1 MFSTQIY
8 LYDQTQ
14 TVLLNDTSSDT
25 ATVRW
30 QPVYSKNLKIS
41 KGTDNVLNFTFIN
54 QDQKK
59 VDISSATFT
68 WRCIDREGEN
78 VLLEKTMVATDATN
92 GKAKVTITEQDLNT
106 IAVQRASYSIEKLT
120 TGSSEYT
127 LAFVDDNNSGRGV
140 IEIQDSLMPKYTE
153 SESITI
159 PTGVANSLIFS
170 SSTWEPDG
178 DLQTLQYVPDAFTG
192 TLTVQGAVDSTG
204 QWYDAATAVTLT
216 ASSTTGSINISGCHP
231 KLKVYI
237 EKTSGSITSLTVR

>member
-1 MFSTQIY
+1 MFTTQIY

-14 TVLLNDTSSDT
+14 TVVLNDTSSSM

-68 WRCIDREGEN
+68 WRLIDSEGEN
-78 VLLEKTMVATDATN
+78 LLLEKTMVATDATN

-106 IAVQRASYSIEKLT
+106 IDVQRASYSIEKLT
-120 TGSSEYT
+120 TSSSQYD

-140 IEIQDSLMPKYTE
+140 IEIQDSLMPKFTE
-153 SESITI
+153 STSVTI
-159 PTGVANSLIFS
+159 PTGVANSLTFS
-170 SSTWEPDG
+170 SSTWEADG
-178 DLQTLQYVPDAFTG
+178 DLQTLQYVPNAFTG
-192 TLTVQGAVDSTG
+192 NLTVQGAVDDSG
-204 QWYDAATAVTLT
+204 QWYTAATKVTLS
-216 ASSTTGSINISGCHP
+216 ASSTTGSINISGYHP

>member
-1 MFSTQIY
+1 MFTTQIY

-14 TVLLNDTSSDT
+14 TVVLNDTSSSM

-68 WRCIDREGEN
+68 WRLIDSEGEN
-78 VLLEKTMVATDATN
+78 LLLEKTMVATDATN

-106 IAVQRASYSIEKLT
+106 IDVQRASYSIEKLT
-120 TGSSEYT
+120 TSSSQYD

-140 IEIQDSLMPKYTE
+140 IEIQDSLMPKFTE
-153 SESITI
+153 STSVTI
-159 PTGVANSLIFS
+159 PTGVANSLTFS
-170 SSTWEPDG
+170 SSTWEADG
-178 DLQTLQYVPDAFTG
+178 DLQTLQYVPNAFTG
-192 TLTVQGAVDSTG
+192 NLTVQGAVDDSG
-204 QWYDAATAVTLT
+204 QWYTAATKVTLS
-216 ASSTTGSINISGCHP
+216 ASSTTGSINISGYLP

>member
-68 WRCIDREGEN
+68 WRLIDSEGEN
-78 VLLEKTMVATDATN
+78 LLLEKTMVATDATN

-106 IAVQRASYSIEKLT
+106 IDVQRASYSIEKLT
-120 TGSSEYT
+120 TSSSQYD

-140 IEIQDSLMPKYTE
+140 IEIQDSLMPKHTE
-153 SESITI
+153 SESVTI
-159 PTGVANSLIFS
+159 PTGFANSLTFS
-170 SSTWEPDG
+170 SSTWEADG
-178 DLQTLQYVPDAFTG
+178 DLQTLQYVPSAFTG
-192 TLTVQGAVDSTG
+192 NLTVQGAVDDSG
-204 QWYDAATAVTLT
+204 QWYTAATKVILS
-216 ASSTTGSINISGCHP
+216 ASSTTGSINISGYHP

>member
-1 MFSTQIY
+1 MFTTQIY

-14 TVLLNDTSSDT
+14 TLLLNDTSSDT

-68 WRCIDREGEN
+68 WRLIDSEGEN
-78 VLLEKTMVATDATN
+78 LLLEKTMVATDATN

-106 IAVQRASYSIEKLT
+106 IDVQRASYSIEKLT
-120 TGSSEYT
+120 TSSSQYD

-140 IEIQDSLMPKYTE
+140 IEIQDSLMPKFTE
-153 SESITI
+153 STSVTI
-159 PTGVANSLIFS
+159 PTGVANSLTFS
-170 SSTWEPDG
+170 SSTWEADG
-178 DLQTLQYVPDAFTG
+178 DLQTLQYVPNAFTG
-192 TLTVQGAVDSTG
+192 NLTVQGAVDDSG
-204 QWYDAATAVTLT
+204 QWYTAATKVTLS
-216 ASSTTGSINISGCHP
+216 ASSTTGSINISGYHP

>member
-1 MFSTQIY
+1 MFTTQIY

-14 TVLLNDTSSDT
+14 TVVLNDTSSDI

-68 WRCIDREGEN
+68 WRLIDREGEN
-78 VLLEKTMVATDATN
+78 LLLEKTMVATDATN

-106 IAVQRASYSIEKLT
+106 IDAQRANYSIEKLT
-120 TGSSEYT
+120 TSSSQYD

-140 IEIQDSLMPKYTE
+140 IEIQDSLMPKFTA

-159 PTGVANSLIFS
+159 PDGANSTTFS
-170 SSTWEPDG
+170 SSTWEADG
-178 DLQTLQYVPDAFTG
+178 DLQTLQYVPSAFTG
-192 TLTVQGAVDSTG
+192 NLTVQGAVDDSG
-204 QWYDAATAVTLT
+204 QWYTAATAVALT
-216 ASSTTGSINISGCHP
+216 ASSTTGSINISGYHP

>member
-1 MFSTQIY
+1 MFTTQIY

-14 TVLLNDTSSDT
+14 TVVLNDTSSSM

-68 WRCIDREGEN
+68 WRLIDSEGEN
-78 VLLEKTMVATDATN
+78 LLLEKTMVATDATN

-106 IAVQRASYSIEKLT
+106 IDVQRASYSIEKLT
-120 TGSSEYT
+120 TSSSQYD

-140 IEIQDSLMPKYTE
+140 IEIQDSLMPKFTE
-153 SESITI
+153 STSVTI
-159 PTGVANSLIFS
+159 PTGVANSLTFS
-170 SSTWEPDG
+170 SSTWEADG
-178 DLQTLQYVPDAFTG
+178 DLQTLQYVPNAFTG
-192 TLTVQGAVDSTG
+192 NLTVQGAVDDSG
-204 QWYDAATAVTLT
+204 QWYTAATKVILS
-216 ASSTTGSINISGCHP
+216 ASSTTGSINISGYHP

>member
-14 TVLLNDTSSDT
+14 TVVLNDTSSSM

-68 WRCIDREGEN
+68 WRLIDSEGEN
-78 VLLEKTMVATDATN
+78 LLLEKTMVATDATN

-106 IAVQRASYSIEKLT
+106 IDVQRASYSIEKLT
-120 TGSSEYT
+120 TSIKCSILLTT
-127 LAFVDDNNSGRGV
+127 LFLLLLSR
-140 IEIQDSLMPKYTE
+140 
-153 SESITI
+153 
-159 PTGVANSLIFS
+159 
-170 SSTWEPDG
+170 
-178 DLQTLQYVPDAFTG
+178 
-192 TLTVQGAVDSTG
+192 
-204 QWYDAATAVTLT
+204 
-216 ASSTTGSINISGCHP
+216 
-231 KLKVYI
+231 
-237 EKTSGSITSLTVR
+237 